1 MKKIYTCAVLSV
13 LLAACSTEAVTEQ
26 PVQIQNTV
34 KSTAQST
41 WTGLITDIENQC
53 TRQSFKTTEELIR
66 YVESAAFANPAFAA
80 LAKKGYA
87 SPTAAELDE
96 VKHTDVAELIEQM
109 NYSAAAKTYLY
120 RLWVTYEPWTA
131 DPITDTALSAAEW
144 ELLQILLSYGDDPDD
159 IWDGKRR
166 IALAY
171 GYQMG
176 KARAVVFAV
185 LAGQAV
191 KTH

>member
-1 MKKIYTCAVLSV
+1 M
-13 LLAACSTEAVTEQ
+13 
-26 PVQIQNTV
+26 
-34 KSTAQST
+34 
-41 WTGLITDIENQC
+41 ITDIENQC

-66 YVESAAFANPAFAA
+66 YVESAAFGTPEFAA
-80 LAKKGYA
+80 LARKGYT

-96 VKHTDVAELIEQM
+96 VMHTDVAELIEQM
-109 NYSAAAKTYLY
+109 NYSAAAKIYLH

-131 DPITDTALSAAEW
+131 NPITDTALSAAEW
-144 ELLQILLSYGDDPDD
+144 ELLQMLLSYGNDPDD
-159 IWDGKRR
+159 EWDKRK

-171 GYQMG
+171 GYQTS

>member
-1 MKKIYTCAVLSV
+1 LF
-13 LLAACSTEAVTEQ
+13 AACSTEAVTEQ

-66 YVESAAFANPAFAA
+66 YVESAAFDTPEFVA
-80 LAKKGYA
+80 LAKQGYT

-96 VKHTDVAELIEQM
+96 VMHTDVAELIEQM
-109 NYSAAAKTYLY
+109 SYSAAAKNYLY
-120 RLWVTYEPWTA
+120 RLWVTYEPWIA
-131 DPITDTALSAAEW
+131 DPITETALSAAEW
-144 ELLQILLSYGDDPDD
+144 ELLQVLLAYGDDPDD
-159 IWDGKRR
+159 IWDNGTKP

-191 KTH
+191 KAH

>member
-1 MKKIYTCAVLSV
+1 MKKIYTCAILSV

-66 YVESAAFANPAFAA
+66 YVERAAFANPTFAA
-80 LAKKGYA
+80 FAKKGYT
-87 SPTAAELDE
+87 SPTVAELDE
-96 VKHTDVAELIEQM
+96 VMHTDVAELIEQM

-120 RLWVTYEPWTA
+120 QLWVTHEPWTA
-131 DPITDTALSAAEW
+131 NPITDTALSAAEG
-144 ELLQILLSYGDDPDD
+144 ELLQMLLSYGDDPDD
-159 IWDGKRR
+159 EWDKRK